1 MPVKKPLSR
10 RQAKRQRIAGTDARQ
25 TADSRRILRRLLRLE
40 PDQIKLDLTLG
51 ELQIDL
57 LKRVRD
63 NLLSQP

>member
-10 RQAKRQRIAGTDARQ
+10 RQVKRQRIAGTDARQ

-40 PDQIKLDLTLG
+40 PDQIKLDLALG